1 MSILT
6 KIRKQERLESIL
18 DSLKKLDYLTARQ
31 IQSIHDLKS
40 RSNVSKIL
48 NDVEMKQYISVFQEG
63 EKIYHLN
70 SEGRK
75 FVESDKV
82 RKKSPQ
88 ASHILMRNQVFI
100 YYHCPESWKNEVTF
114 NVEHSFKIKADAV
127 FTHNGRK
134 HILEVDRV
142 QKMKVNED
150 KMKKYRDLAQLIYQ
164 KEKIPPLF
172 VWVTTT
178 EAKRKKLLDLCKKYG
193 LAREVFIYSELTQL
207 GGK

>member
-1 MSILT
+1 
-6 KIRKQERLESIL
+6 
-18 DSLKKLDYLTARQ
+18 
-31 IQSIHDLKS
+31 
-40 RSNVSKIL
+40 
-48 NDVEMKQYISVFQEG
+48 MKQYLSVFQEG

-70 SEGRK
+70 AEGRK
-75 FVESDKV
+75 FVDTDKV

-100 YYHCPESWKNEVTF
+100 YYKCPEDWRNEVTF
-114 NVEHSFKIKADAV
+114 NVETRFKIKADAV
-127 FTHNGRK
+127 FTVNGRK

-150 KMKKYRDLAQLIYQ
+150 KIKKYKELAPLIYQ
-164 KEKIPPLF
+164 KEKIPPIF
-172 VWVTTT
+172 IWVTTT
-178 EAKRKKLLDLCKKYG
+178 EAKRKKLLELCKKYG